1 MYVVVPNSDKPM
13 PISVVHIPNKLSSSP
28 SPWTS
33 PHSVLGRSP
42 TYSPHNPSYHPSQW
56 LDLMVSPVADHSKPL
71 PGQLALTSAKR
82 MIRGLPL
89 VRRKRSS
96 TITQH
101 PPVYLQRNSSLP
113 HANCSRTFGCR
124 KPHKV
129 RGPWPIH
136 GFQHRQQPMSPSW
149 TGVRQDS
156 IESLRAGLRKT
167 AQKVMR
173 FRGLEKSQ
181 SFDVSGVYCG
191 KSASKSSQKSAPKVH
206 SPMVRFLGR
215 GQSWVKHQNGRDKN
229 EDSITSPEDSN
240 EDYDL
245 DSPDVEVIGLDEEEV
260 SQYSDEEDIGPE
272 VTNIEYSYKT
282 LSTAFSDPTL
292 NKSIYARESFVEN
305 QVSPGPLQFISSD
318 EDTCSSELTSS
329 NFSSPEHV
337 VGLPGS
343 TGPTQG
349 SPQKFFISEEELTS
363 QSSIESHFTGPV
375 DINDLHRG
383 LTRSLSD
390 SIRSCSDLCLPT
402 TPEAEFGLTPPVIQ
416 HPIPY
421 CEKCNTFCNKCT
433 RCEKPV
439 SEGLNPESHAE
450 QIDNEDCRLERK
462 SGICM
467 VTTPHEFIRSEREK
481 TIILEESQQ
490 EERLVVTSGLDFNNK
505 PEILSLELLPVRQP
519 FSKQNEGTVSYVNT
533 SPLPDIA
540 VTPSTPILPTK
551 SKVFTLPHIQQDI
564 NFTDSSEDSCIK
576 VDVPNIKPSSS
587 ECITPCVS
595 VQNSLP
601 VSTSSPALTCSTSQI
616 PNVIQPHYLKPSSTS
631 SSFRS
636 SVSASSN
643 LSSLSSSSSS
653 SFHQVASSQ
662 SMDSRELLQCALD
675 VAAKCP
681 SHPVYISSLDM
692 LVEARPGSAS
702 MVGSPKRSSRSR
714 HTSGCYPVSRS
725 PLPIETDGS
734 KIEAG
739 SVGCAA
745 TNGSIPTHSP
755 THSGKL
761 ASPARTPGVSINRRS
776 SDSDLSITPKG
787 MLEILGPFRLLYER
801 NILLFFQF

>member
-1 MYVVVPNSDKPM
+1 MYVVVPNSDRPM
-13 PISVVHIPNKLSSSP
+13 PISVVHIPNKLSSSSP

-33 PHSVLGRSP
+33 PHSVLGCSP

-56 LDLMVSPVADHSKPL
+56 LDLMVSPVADHSKSL

-101 PPVYLQRNSSLP
+101 PPVYLQRNTSLP

-124 KPHKV
+124 RPHKA
-129 RGPWPIH
+129 RGPWPVH
-136 GFQHRQQPMSPSW
+136 GFQHRQQPMSPTW

-173 FRGLEKSQ
+173 LRGLEKSQ

-206 SPMVRFLGR
+206 SPMVRLLGR
-215 GQSWVKHQNGRDKN
+215 GQSWVKHQNVRDKN
-229 EDSITSPEDSN
+229 EGSITSPEDSN

-292 NKSIYARESFVEN
+292 NKSIYAKESFAEN
-305 QVSPGPLQFISSD
+305 ETLPGPLQFISSD
-318 EDTCSSELTSS
+318 EDTCSSELTS

-343 TGPTQG
+343 EIPTLG
-349 SPQKFFISEEELTS
+349 TPQKFFISEEELAS

-375 DINDLHRG
+375 DVNDLHRG

-390 SIRSCSDLCLPT
+390 SIRSCSEMCGSA
-402 TPEAEFGLTPPVIQ
+402 TPDAEFGLTSPVVPQ
-416 HPIPY
+416 LGNAIPY

-433 RCEKPV
+433 SFEEPV
-439 SEGLNPESHAE
+439 VEGLNHENGE
-450 QIDNEDCRLERK
+450 RQCDNEDTMLERK
-462 SGICM
+462 SGLCM
-467 VTTPHEFIRSEREK
+467 ITTAQEFIQSEREK
-481 TIILEESQQ
+481 NIILEESQQ
-490 EERLVVTSGLDFNNK
+490 EERLVVTSGLDYNNK
-505 PEILSLELLPVRQP
+505 PEILSLELLPVREP
-519 FSKQNEGTVSYVNT
+519 FLKQNDEQMTHVNT

-540 VTPSTPILPTK
+540 VTPSTPILPAKT
-551 SKVFTLPHIQQDI
+551 KVFTLPHLQQGNAASD
-564 NFTDSSEDSCIK
+564 NDNCIE
-576 VDVPNIKPSSS
+576 VDATNKRHSSS
-587 ECITPCVS
+587 LCISPCVN

-601 VSTSSPALTCSTSQI
+601 VSTSSPALTSGTSQI
-616 PNVIQPHYLKPSSTS
+616 PNTIQPHYLKPSSTS

-653 SFHQVASSQ
+653 SFHHVASSQ
-662 SMDSRELLQCALD
+662 SMDSRDLLQCALD

-725 PLPIETDGS
+725 PLPIESDGS
-734 KIEAG
+734 KNEAG

-787 MLEILGPFRLLYER
+787 KLRLQVLLAMGEKHILH
-801 NILLFFQF
+801 N